1 MPPTSRS
8 RRSRRKGP
16 GRGDVEAKRGVKVL
30 AKAGTESRG
39 ERGLTLIELSAVVV
53 ILALVVAVA
62 TAYLDDTLPASRL
75 ESAARSLAS
84 EIDSL
89 RTFSIAQG
97 QAYRLEYDLGNAR
110 YRTVSPFQKDGLL
123 AGTPDDRVAHE
134 WKFLPQ
140 GVVLEDVVLGAGERV
155 AEGVVAVEFSPLGS
169 SVEHRVHLKRL
180 HPERRFTL
188 AVAGLTGQVRF
199 VEGYEERGEVT
210 EDDFP
215 K

>member
-1 MPPTSRS
+1 MA
-8 RRSRRKGP
+8 RRSRAG
-16 GRGDVEAKRGVKVL
+16 GRA
-30 AKAGTESRG
+30 
-39 ERGLTLIELSAVVV
+39 ERGLTLIELSTVIL
-53 ILALVVAVA
+53 ILALVVTIA
-62 TAYLDDTLPASRL
+62 TAYLDETLPASRL

-97 QAYRLEYDLGNAR
+97 QTYRIEYDVGNAR
-110 YRTVSPFQKDGLL
+110 FRTVSPFKADGRL
-123 AGTPDDRVAHE
+123 AETAEDRLPQD
-134 WKFLPQ
+134 WRDLPQ

-155 AEGVVAVEFSPLGS
+155 AEGIVTVEFSPLGS

-180 HPERRFTL
+180 RPERRFTVS
-188 AVAGLTGQVRF
+188 VAGLTGQVRF

>member
-1 MPPTSRS
+1 M
-8 RRSRRKGP
+8 RRERP
-16 GRGDVEAKRGVKVL
+16 
-30 AKAGTESRG
+30 AGHAG
-39 ERGLTLIELSAVVV
+39 ERGLTLIELSTVIV
-53 ILALVVAVA
+53 ILALVATVA
-62 TAYLDDTLPASRL
+62 TAYLDETLPASRL

-97 QAYRLEYDLGNAR
+97 QTYRLEYDLGNAR
-110 YRTVSPFQKDGLL
+110 YRTVSPFQRDGRL
-123 AGTPDDRVAHE
+123 AETEEDRASQE
-134 WKFLPQ
+134 WKDLPR

-155 AEGVVAVEFSPLGS
+155 VEGIVAVEFSPLGS

-180 HPERRFTL
+180 HPERRFTVS
-188 AVAGLTGQVRF
+188 VAGLTGQVRF

>member
-1 MPPTSRS
+1 MA
-8 RRSRRKGP
+8 RRPKVG
-16 GRGDVEAKRGVKVL
+16 GRA
-30 AKAGTESRG
+30 
-39 ERGLTLIELSAVVV
+39 ERGLTLIELSTVIV
-53 ILALVVAVA
+53 ILALVVTVA
-62 TAYLDDTLPASRL
+62 TAYLDETLPASRL

-97 QAYRLEYDLGNAR
+97 QSYRIEYDVDNAR
-110 YRTVSPFQKDGLL
+110 YRTVSPFQRDGRL
-123 AGTPDDRVAHE
+123 AETDEDR
-134 WKFLPQ
+134 LPQ
-140 GVVLEDVVLGAGERV
+140 DWKELPRGVVLEDVVLGAGERV
-155 AEGVVAVEFSPLGS
+155 AEGVVEVEFSPLGS

-188 AVAGLTGQVRF
+188 SVAGLTGQVRF